1 MDEKQALAIADQFV
15 VNGQAKTPDRA
26 AALQGETTYTMIQKA
41 IDKVVMD
48 NARKA
53 SQPTTA
59 AATPVAASTATA
71 TTSATVA
78 TATTLPSRTVDI
90 NFNGEKLG
98 SMQLDALSDQV
109 LEKFMTRLEEA
120 NRRLGR

>member
-1 MDEKQALAIADQFV
+1 
-15 VNGQAKTPDRA
+15 
-26 AALQGETTYTMIQKA
+26 
-41 IDKVVMD
+41 MD

-59 AATPVAASTATA
+59 AATPVAASAATA
-71 TTSATVA
+71 ATSATVA